1 MKKKS
6 KSYHIKHNYKR
17 FTSSNGYKFWAK
29 DLKDAKEYC
38 KIMNLVIGELVE
50 EEKK

>member
-29 DLKDAKEYC
+29 NKKDAEQYC
-38 KIMNLVIGELVE
+38 KMMSWVVGGLVE
-50 EEKK
+50 EEK

>member
-1 MKKKS
+1 MKKRS
-6 KSYHIKHNYKR
+6 RPYHIKHDYKR
-17 FTSSNGYKFWAK
+17 FTSSNGYKFWAR

-38 KIMNLVIGELVE
+38 KMMNLVIGEFVE